1 MTGASHQDGRLLV
14 PLYVHPAVDPA
25 AWQAVAAADPKR
37 IAAVVLNLADGPG
50 EPDQVFADAVEELR
64 AAGLPLLGYADTDY
78 GRRPHAV
85 VVNDILTYRQRHGI
99 TGVYLDQVSTA
110 PGALPHYRRLATA
123 ARAAGCA
130 TVVFGHGSHPDPGYA
145 EVGLA
150 DLLVTFEGDWTAYR
164 ELALPLWTAR
174 HAAARFCHLVYD
186 VPAERAGEAATLI
199 AARRA
204 GVGCAV
210 PGTGDNPWCTLPYEL
225 TAGRPVTEPT

>member
-1 MTGASHQDGRLLV
+1 MTGGSHHDGRLLV

-25 AWQAVAAADPKR
+25 AWQAVAAADPGR

-50 EPDQVFADAVEELR
+50 DPDHVFAEAAEELR
-64 AAGLPLLGYADTDY
+64 RAGLPLLGYADTDY
-78 GRRPHAV
+78 GRRPHAAV
-85 VVNDILTYRQRHGI
+85 VQDVLTYRQRHGI

-130 TVVFGHGSHPDPGYA
+130 TVVFGHGDHPDPGYA

-150 DLLVTFEGDWTAYR
+150 DLLVTFEGDWTAYQG
-164 ELALPLWTAR
+164 LALPLWTGR

-186 VPAERAGEAATLI
+186 VPVERSGEATALI

-210 PGTGDNPWCTLPYEL
+210 PGTGDNPWRTLPHEL
-225 TAGRPVTEPT
+225 TVGRPVTEPT

>member
-1 MTGASHQDGRLLV
+1 MTGASQFDGRLLV

-25 AWQAVAAADPKR
+25 AWQAVAAADPGR

-50 EPDQVFADAVEELR
+50 DIPDNVFAEAADELR
-64 AAGLPLLGYADTDY
+64 KAGLPLLGYADTDY
-78 GRRPHAV
+78 GRRPHAAV
-85 VVNDILTYRQRHGI
+85 VDDILTYRQRHGI
-99 TGVYLDQVSTA
+99 TGVYLDQVATH
-110 PGALPHYRRLATA
+110 PGALAHYRRLATA

-130 TVVFGHGSHPDPGYA
+130 TVVFGHGDHPDPGYA

-150 DLLVTFEGDWTAYR
+150 DLLVTFEGDWETYR
-164 ELALPLWTAR
+164 AMTLPLWTGR

-186 VPAERAGEAATLI
+186 VPAREAGEAAALI

-210 PGTGDNPWCTLPYEL
+210 PGAGDNPWRTLPHAL
-225 TAGRPVTEPT
+225 SVTEPT

>member
-1 MTGASHQDGRLLV
+1 MTGASHPDGRLLV

-25 AWQAVAAADPKR
+25 AWQAVAAADPDR

-50 EPDQVFADAVEELR
+50 DTPDHVFADAAEELR
-64 AAGLPLLGYADTDY
+64 KAGLPLLGYADTDY
-78 GRRPHAV
+78 GRRSHAA

-99 TGVYLDQVSTA
+99 TGVYLDQVATH
-110 PGALPHYRRLATA
+110 PGALAHYRRLATA

-130 TVVFGHGSHPDPGYA
+130 TVVFGHGDHPDPGYA

-164 ELALPLWTAR
+164 EMTLPLWTGR

-186 VPAERAGEAATLI
+186 VPADEARDAVALI
-199 AARRA
+199 TARRA

-210 PGTGDNPWCTLPYEL
+210 PGAGDNPWTTLPHGL
-225 TAGRPVTEPT
+225 TVAEPT